1 MYLCCLL
8 KFQLPIPPST
18 KIALETDFDIVS
30 AEDCSPDS
38 LGSEND
44 ILEKLEKDLIDQ
56 MKVKYSLII
65 INRRP
70 RWFSIVI

>member
-1 MYLCCLL
+1 M
-8 KFQLPIPPST
+8 FQLPIPPST

-56 MKVKYSLII
+56 MKVKYNLII
-65 INRRP
+65 N
-70 RWFSIVI
+70 

>member
-1 MYLCCLL
+1 M
-8 KFQLPIPPST
+8 PIPPST
-18 KIALETDFDIVS
+18 KIALETDFDMVS

-56 MKVKYSLII
+56 MKVKYNLIS
-65 INRRP
+65 NVKDCVGYYN
-70 RWFSIVI
+70 FM